1 MTWPI
6 FPSVIIWLAM
16 RQRGSAVD
24 CTPTVKTCLVFLAVS
39 ATRRASSI
47 VCVIGFSQ

>member
-6 FPSVIIWLAM
+6 LPAVIISLAIF
-16 RQRGSAVD
+16 QRGSAVD
-24 CTPTVKTCLVFLAVS
+24 WTPTVKTWPVFFTASAIFLA
-39 ATRRASSI
+39 SSM